1 MSKSNPKINQ
11 YVEENKKRFLEE
23 LFELIRIP
31 SVSSQSQHKPDMDR
45 CAEHWR
51 DLLLKSGMD
60 RAEVMPTKGNSVVYA
75 EKKVNPKYPT
85 VLVYGHYDVMP
96 PEPLELWKSP
106 AFEPEVRNGIIYA
119 RGADDD
125 KGQTMCQVKGL
136 ETAIKLDLLRCNV
149 KVMLEGEEEIGS
161 TSLEA
166 FCKKNKKLLKSDY
179 ILVSDTGM
187 LSMKHP
193 SMTTGLRGLCYWQIE
208 VTGPN
213 HDLHS
218 GIYGGAVGNPLNE
231 LCNIIA
237 KMRDEQGRVT
247 IPGFYDDVVELTE
260 ADRAMTEKTPFNER
274 KYKKEIGVK
283 ALYGEEGYHTL
294 ERTGSRPSFD
304 LCGIWGGYQ
313 GEGAKTILP
322 SKAYAKVS
330 TRLVANQDE
339 KKIAQAFIDYV
350 KSLAPEHVEVKVEY
364 LHGGT
369 PYLCPSDLPIYK
381 VAEEAYQA
389 TFGKKP
395 LAVRS
400 GGSIPIIATFE
411 RVLGVKSILMG
422 FGLGSDA
429 IHSPNENFPLE
440 NFHIGIRTVAEFY
453 ARYGHDEQK

>member
-1 MSKSNPKINQ
+1 MSNNTDKINA
-11 YVEENKKRFLEE
+11 YVEEHKERFLEE
-23 LFELIRIP
+23 LFGLIRIP
-31 SVSSQSQHKPDMDR
+31 SVSSQSAHKPDMDR
-45 CAEHWR
+45 CAQHWR
-51 DLLLKSGMD
+51 ELLLKSGMD
-60 RAEVMPTKGNSVVYA
+60 KAEVMPTKGNSVVYA
-75 EKKVNPKYPT
+75 EKILDRSYPT

-106 AFEPEVRNGIIYA
+106 AFEPEVRDGILYA

-161 TSLEA
+161 VSLEA
-166 FCKKNKKLLKSDY
+166 FCEEHKAMLKSDY

-187 LSMKHP
+187 LSVEHP
-193 SMTTGLRGLCYWQIE
+193 SMTVGLRGLCYWQIE
-208 VTGPN
+208 VTGPS

-218 GIYGGAVGNPLNE
+218 GIYGGAVANPLNA
-231 LCNIIA
+231 LCKMIA
-237 KMRDEQGRVT
+237 QMQNEQGKVT
-247 IPGFYDDVVELTE
+247 IPGFYDDVVE
-260 ADRAMTEKTPFNER
+260 MTESDREMTKRIPFDED

-283 ALYGEEGYHTL
+283 ELSGEEGYHTI

-322 SKAYAKVS
+322 GKAFAKVS

-350 KSLAPEHVEVKVEY
+350 KSIAPEGVEVKVEY

-369 PYLCPSDLPIYK
+369 PYLCPGDLPIYK
-381 VAEEAYQA
+381 VAEDAYET
-389 TFGKKP
+389 TFGKRP
-395 LAVRS
+395 LATRS

-429 IHSPNENFPLE
+429 IHSPNENFPLH
-440 NFHIGIRTVAEFY
+440 NFYTGIRTVAEFY
-453 ARYGHDEQK
+453 SRYGHKQ